1 MESSSNNSIDLYK
14 TELSQSLPSSLDLL
28 MPPYTQTESK
38 KNKIFI
44 TQRALSR
51 AIQLKNRILALTNAF
66 FLGLLLNEEN
76 SVSVKFRY
84 KRKLTKHYQTIAEYT
99 YDIFEPNPSHL
110 LYTTT
115 LNVQDIRKIKR
126 NEILYLRN
134 IVQDQKF
141 KSIFDGAQNLEEEN
155 C

>member
-1 MESSSNNSIDLYK
+1 
-14 TELSQSLPSSLDLL
+14 